1 MSSGSGDTE
10 HLHPS
15 IQTLTL
21 QSDTT
26 VDTTWCRSCRSTGT
40 ETTSSPARTSDMNI
54 QICSMPVSPVLSY
67 SPFTCSYRDRLPKF
81 SVFFSLPFSDQR
93 LVESMHPYLEELQD
107 LWPWL
112 LLTGVC
118 GGVASAA
125 TAAALLMAKRRLLRL
140 PVGRWKALLPER
152 LPLLWDRDEDKGNYQ
167 TAF

>member
-1 MSSGSGDTE
+1 MVPFLPLHRNRDYFLSSKDLGYEYSNLLDA
-10 HLHPS
+10 S
-15 IQTLTL
+15 
-21 QSDTT
+21 
-26 VDTTWCRSCRSTGT
+26 RSSPHSVMLLVFVVTGT
-40 ETTSSPARTSDMNI
+40 DYQSFQPFSP
-54 QICSMPVSPVLSY
+54 
-67 SPFTCSYRDRLPKF
+67 
-81 SVFFSLPFSDQR
+81 PFSDQR

-125 TAAALLMAKRRLLRL
+125 TAAALLVVRRRLPRL

-152 LPLLWDRDEDKGNYQ
+152 RPLLWERDGDKGNYQ

>member
-1 MSSGSGDTE
+1 MVPFLP
-10 HLHPS
+10 LHRNR
-15 IQTLTL
+15 
-21 QSDTT
+21 DYF
-26 VDTTWCRSCRSTGT
+26 
-40 ETTSSPARTSDMNI
+40 TSSKD
-54 QICSMPVSPVLSY
+54 LGYEY
-67 SPFTCSYRDRLPKF
+67 SNLLDASKSGPRSLMLLPFVVMLPKF
-81 SVFFSLPFSDQR
+81 SVFFPFSDQR

-125 TAAALLMAKRRLLRL
+125 AAAVLLMAKRRLPRL

-152 LPLLWDRDEDKGNYQ
+152 VPLLWDRGEDKGNYQ